1 MMQSA
6 GLLFDA
12 LVSGVLVGGFYAAMA
27 VGISI
32 AFGMLGISNIAH
44 PAVILLGSFIA
55 YVLNTQFGMDPLLVG
70 LLLVCHSFCWGW
82 DFTLVTNSSSNG
94 AAPN

>member
-1 MMQSA
+1 MQSS
-6 GLLFDA
+6 GLLLDA
-12 LVSGVLVGGFYAAMA
+12 VISGVFVGGFYAAMA

-55 YVLNTQFGMDPLLVG
+55 YVLNTQFAVDL
-70 LLLVCHSFCWGW
+70 S
-82 DFTLVTNSSSNG
+82 
-94 AAPN
+94 